1 MKVKSLLVA
10 ALAAFSLSA
19 IAGGTAETDKIL
31 IKNCEA
37 KVGEQIE
44 LPLVMETQTGYA
56 ALQLDIILPE
66 GLSIVRQDIDGDLYY
81 IYMLDNIR
89 WKGHDVADSN
99 PAPNTYRAVFSQM
112 KNKQLQPGNDACA
125 AITVKVEKEGEL
137 KGKITKVHWST
148 GVASEGGK
156 NDGDGPDT
164 EFVVKA
170 TSTGVNDINAAGAV
184 KTYKVIENG
193 QIYIVAGDKKYNV
206 MGAEVK

>member
-10 ALAAFSLSA
+10 ALAAISMSA
-19 IAGGTAETDKIL
+19 IAGGTAETDKVYIN
-31 IKNCEA
+31 NCEA

-44 LPLVMETQTGYA
+44 LPIIFETQTGYGSM
-56 ALQLDIILPE
+56 QFDVVLPE
-66 GLSIVRQDIDGDLYY
+66 GLTAVKVSKKFIRL
-81 IYMLDNIR
+81 LDNER
-89 WKGHDVADSN
+89 WCDHTISQST
-99 PAPNTYRAVFSQM
+99 PAANTYRAVIVDMANQP
-112 KNKQLQPGNDACA
+112 LDPGNDACA
-125 AITVKVEKEGEL
+125 TIAVTVDKEGEL
-137 KGKITKVHWST
+137 KGKIVKTHWST

-170 TSTGVNDINAAGAV
+170 TSTGVSDINAAGAV